1 MIRLGQADD
10 GRLVLGSNEDFP
22 GDIKYVEY
30 YREQRLFNLV
40 FDTPEEQSDLMPLE
54 LSEKTAAIVQS
65 SPNIV
70 IIALA
75 SQPQGPNA
83 QPYGYLVPLVQIGI

>member
-1 MIRLGQADD
+1 MIRLGQSDD

-40 FDTPEEQSDLMPLE
+40 FDTPDEQSDLMPLE
-54 LSEKTAAIVQS
+54 LCDKTAAIVHG
-65 SPNIV
+65 SPNIM

-75 SQPQGPNA
+75 NQPKGPDG
-83 QPYGYLVPLVQIGI
+83 QPYGYMVPLVQIGI